1 MREYEEVY
9 PVDANDRYYQGDH
22 PGPDRRNNSNFGFA
36 NVKRNAVPGGNK
48 VREDATAYLN
58 ERLKVMPYESTE
70 VLFDQRVEFWVQ
82 EYVGGPGIGEIHTEL
97 SISAGDFLKVTLDG
111 VEYGAE
117 VFPVD
122 GVPNGLFFG
131 NRAFLGGEDN
141 GIPFATMT
149 AKSEEG
155 SLVSF
160 IIAQTASDPE
170 FHTVKIEKSVI
181 HTIDPKFLPE
191 TGAGF
196 NVNVWYDSDALDYV
210 SDKTYEQIK
219 AAEEA
224 KTPIVGTFTLHDGKV
239 FTMIGCDSALP
250 TVNLVAFNLN
260 STPDIGVYHVS
271 IDENFTNVAFF
282 SITAT
287 RGDSS
292 VVYPK

>member
-1 MREYEEVY
+1 MTQATFLRKIPEDMRPWECNVNGVKYVY
-9 PVDANDRYYQGDH
+9 PAGTEQNVPAEVAAIIDAYWEKQEVDYTETGISFNDLR
-22 PGPDRRNNSNFGFA
+22 DRPFG
-36 NVKRNAVPGGNK
+36 
-48 VREDATAYLN
+48 
-58 ERLKVMPYESTE
+58 ESTE
-70 VLFDQRVEFWVQ
+70 VLFDQRVEFTTDGAYVQ
-82 EYVGGPGIGEIHTEL
+82 NSALP
-97 SISAGDFLKVTLDG
+97 ISDGDFVKVTLDG
-111 VEYGAE
+111 VEYELTAE
-117 VFPVD
+117 VATLGPTVVCF
-122 GVPNGLFFG
+122 GNAGFFG
-131 NRAFLGGEDN
+131 GTFGE
-141 GIPFATMT
+141 IPFGVATGSMDG
-149 AKSEEG
+149 EET
-155 SLVSF
+155 LAV
-160 IIAQTASDPE
+160 IAPDYKGA
-170 FHTVKIEKSVI
+170 TVPIKIERTKVK
-181 HTIDPKFLPE
+181 TIDPKFLPE

-287 RGDSS
+287 QGDASD
-292 VVYPK
+292 VYPK